1 MKTKLLPL
9 LLFFLLLAA
18 ASSHAQ
24 LDLEKEVLIIPDTHN
39 EKPYIWKVLRN
50 PKDYELAIQYDDAAA
65 GKESTFTMD
74 IRSKEISKID
84 ELRVF
89 IADED
94 LHIYRHMRPVK
105 SADGKYIFNFKAP
118 QAGKYRVETVFKT
131 QEGWVNLSREIKI
144 KGDKKRSEPETKP
157 GDEDYSV
164 KAKLIPKRIYT
175 EHVVTILYEIMY
187 KGAPL
192 KGLEKIDGFDM
203 HVASWDED
211 LKEFIYATPRQN
223 LGGPD
228 VAVSMVFMRAGKR
241 AVFAEFKH
249 NGVIRRVDLV
259 IDVREE
265 PKEDGGSL
273 FNLKP
278 AYWKQ

>member
-1 MKTKLLPL
+1 MKTKLLS
-9 LLFFLLLAA
+9 LLFLSLLLAA
-18 ASSHAQ
+18 APSHAQ

-50 PKDYELAIQYDDAAA
+50 PKDYEFTLQYDDAAA

-105 SADGKYIFNFKAP
+105 SADGKYLFNFKAP
-118 QAGKYRVETVFKT
+118 QAGKYRVEVVFKT
-131 QEGWVNLSREIKI
+131 QKGWVNLGRDIKV
-144 KGDKKRSEPETKP
+144 KGDKKASEPETKP

-187 KGAPL
+187 KDAPL

-203 HVASWDED
+203 QVASWDED
-211 LKEFIYATPRQN
+211 MKEFIYATPRQN
-223 LGGPD
+223 LGGPEI
-228 VAVSMVFMRAGKR
+228 AVSIVFMKPGKH
-241 AVFAEFKH
+241 AVFGEFKH
-249 NGVIRRVDLV
+249 KGVIRKVDLV
-259 IDVREE
+259 VSVREE
-265 PKEDGGSL
+265 PKEDGGSIQ
-273 FNLKP
+273 NLKP
-278 AYWKQ
+278 SY

>member
-18 ASSHAQ
+18 AASHAQ

-39 EKPYIWKVLRN
+39 EKPYMWKVLRN
-50 PKDYELAIQYDDAAA
+50 PKDYELNLQYDTTA
-65 GKESTFTMD
+65 GTETTFRLG
-74 IRSKEISKID
+74 IRSKGPSKID
-84 ELRVF
+84 DLHVF

-105 SADGKYIFNFKAP
+105 SGDGEYLFSFKAP

-131 QEGWVNLSREIKI
+131 QEGWINLSKDVKI
-144 KGDKKRSEPETKP
+144 KGDKKSSEPEVKP

-164 KAKLIPKRIYT
+164 KARLIPKRIYS

-203 HVASWDED
+203 QVASWDED
-211 LKEFIYATPRQN
+211 LKEFIFATPKQN
-223 LGGPD
+223 LGGPE
-228 VAVSMVFMRAGKR
+228 VAVSIVFMRPGKH
-241 AVFAEFKH
+241 AVFGEFKH
-249 NGVIRRVDLV
+249 KGVIRKVELV
-259 IDVREE
+259 VGVQEE
-265 PKEDGGSL
+265 PKEDGGSIQ
-273 FNLKP
+273 NLKP
-278 AYWKQ
+278 SY